1 MVFRKQERQTI
12 MIIEVLLGASFV
24 ALFLAKKPRERKK
37 RYVHPFDR
45 KASWGDGRHRKL
57 KLWKKR

>member
-1 MVFRKQERQTI
+1 VVFRKQGRQTI
-12 MIIEVLLGASFV
+12 MIIEVLAAVSFV
-24 ALFLAKKPRERKK
+24 ALFLSKKPRERKK

>member
-1 MVFRKQERQTI
+1 MVFRKQGRQTI
-12 MIIEVLLGASFV
+12 MIIEVLLVAWFA
-24 ALFLAKKPRERKK
+24 ALFFSKKPRERKK

>member
-1 MVFRKQERQTI
+1 
-12 MIIEVLLGASFV
+12 MIIEVLAVASFV
-24 ALFLAKKPRERKK
+24 ALFFSKKPRKRKK

>member
-1 MVFRKQERQTI
+1 
-12 MIIEVLLGASFV
+12 MIIEVLLVAWFA
-24 ALFLAKKPRERKK
+24 ALFFSKKPRERKK

-45 KASWGDGRHRKL
+45 KASWGEGRQRKL